1 MKKKI
6 LFVINTLSRAGAET
20 ALLELLAQ
28 LAAERGEDGQPRYE
42 LSLFVLMNQGEL
54 VQQIPEGV
62 RLVNPRYAQVS
73 VLEPKGRIYMGMTVV
88 KCLLHRAN
96 LIRLWRYHWRAAR
109 AMRKEG
115 RLMPDKLLWRA
126 ISDGARRFPEGG
138 QRHDPPPGVIIRR
151 PGMEGKPVEIRGIGA
166 LGRAHAGIK
175 AVGVEVAALRAGV
188 VEYTV

>member
-62 RLVNPRYAQVS
+62 RLVNPRYAPVS
-73 VLEPKGRIYMGMTVV
+73 VLEPKGRIYMGIDRKSVV
-88 KCLLHRAN
+88 
-96 LIRLWRYHWRAAR
+96 
-109 AMRKEG
+109 
-115 RLMPDKLLWRA
+115 
-126 ISDGARRFPEGG
+126 
-138 QRHDPPPGVIIRR
+138 
-151 PGMEGKPVEIRGIGA
+151 
-166 LGRAHAGIK
+166 
-175 AVGVEVAALRAGV
+175 
-188 VEYTV
+188 

>member
-20 ALLELLAQ
+20 ALLELLAH

-73 VLEPKGRIYMGMTVV
+73 VLEPKGRIYMGMTVLAGLPALWLE
-88 KCLLHRAN
+88 KLIN
-96 LIRLWRYHWRAAR
+96 L
-109 AMRKEG
+109 
-115 RLMPDKLLWRA
+115 
-126 ISDGARRFPEGG
+126 SGAPHE
-138 QRHDPPPGVIIRR
+138 QS
-151 PGMEGKPVEIRGIGA
+151 
-166 LGRAHAGIK
+166 
-175 AVGVEVAALRAGV
+175 
-188 VEYTV
+188 

>member
-126 ISDGARRFPEGG
+126 ISDGARRFPEEYDLAVAFLGG
-138 QRHDPPPGVIIRR
+138 RFCILCGRPRQGEKKGGVYPYRLS
-151 PGMEGKPVEIRGIGA
+151 EGGIQQGTGPRLLPA
-166 LGRAHAGIK
+166 I
-175 AVGVEVAALRAGV
+175 
-188 VEYTV
+188 